1 MKRFFL
7 ILLFLPIVGSNILW
21 AESHNIKMADQVNKF
36 ENAVKLV
43 AEKKYLE
50 AVAEFENL
58 ADLGLPEAQFNLAI
72 LNLNG
77 LGAPKNFKNALY
89 WSWYAYLNKHET
101 AFSQAEAIFPSI
113 TEALRDEVATQIIEE
128 LLVLANDGDQGAAL
142 KLGQTYTQLFV
153 TPDYKSAYVWLSI
166 AQAYGLEE
174 VTELLENATKQLTLE
189 EVLQQQDESADTFSK
204 IKR

>member
-50 AVAEFENL
+50 AVEEFKNL

>member
-7 ILLFLPIVGSNILW
+7 ILLFFPIVGSKILW
-21 AESHNIKMADQVNKF
+21 AENHNIQMADQVNKF

-58 ADLGLPEAQFNLAI
+58 ADLGLPEAQFNLAL

-128 LLVLANDGDQGAAL
+128 LLVLANDGDQAAAL

>member
-1 MKRFFL
+1 M
-7 ILLFLPIVGSNILW
+7 
-21 AESHNIKMADQVNKF
+21 
-36 ENAVKLV
+36 
-43 AEKKYLE
+43 
-50 AVAEFENL
+50 
-58 ADLGLPEAQFNLAI
+58 
-72 LNLNG
+72 
-77 LGAPKNFKNALY
+77 
-89 WSWYAYLNKHET
+89 
-101 AFSQAEAIFPSI
+101 
-113 TEALRDEVATQIIEE
+113 
-128 LLVLANDGDQGAAL
+128 LANDGDQAAAL

>member
-43 AEKKYLE
+43 AEKKYIE
-50 AVAEFENL
+50 AVEEFKNL

-113 TEALRDEVATQIIEE
+113 TEALRDEVATQIIDE

>member
-1 MKRFFL
+1 M
-7 ILLFLPIVGSNILW
+7 PIVGSNILW

-189 EVLQQQDESADTFSK
+189 EVLQQQDESAATFSK

>member
-1 MKRFFL
+1 M
-7 ILLFLPIVGSNILW
+7 PIVGSNILW

-50 AVAEFENL
+50 AVEEFKNL

-128 LLVLANDGDQGAAL
+128 LLVLANDGDQAAAL

>member
-1 MKRFFL
+1 M
-7 ILLFLPIVGSNILW
+7 PIVGSNILW

-128 LLVLANDGDQGAAL
+128 LLVLANDGDQAAAL

>member
-1 MKRFFL
+1 MNRFFL
-7 ILLFLPIVGSNILW
+7 ILLFLQLVGSNILW

-50 AVAEFENL
+50 AVEEFKNL

-128 LLVLANDGDQGAAL
+128 LLVLANDGDQAAAL

>member
-50 AVAEFENL
+50 AVEEFKNL

-128 LLVLANDGDQGAAL
+128 LLVLANDGDQAAAL

>member
-1 MKRFFL
+1 M
-7 ILLFLPIVGSNILW
+7 PIVGSNILW

-50 AVAEFENL
+50 AVEEFKNL

-128 LLVLANDGDQGAAL
+128 LLVLANDGDQAVAL

-166 AQAYGLEE
+166 AQAYGLED

-189 EVLQQQDESADTFSK
+189 EVLQQQDESAATFSK

>member
-7 ILLFLPIVGSNILW
+7 ILLFVPIVGSNILW
-21 AESHNIKMADQVNKF
+21 AESHSIKMADQVNKF

-50 AVAEFENL
+50 AVEGFKNL
-58 ADLGLPEAQFNLAI
+58 AELGLPEAQFNLAI

-128 LLVLANDGDQGAAL
+128 LLVLANDGDQAAAL

-174 VTELLENATKQLTLE
+174 VTEVLDNATKQLTLE
-189 EVLQQQDESADTFSK
+189 EVLQQQDESAATFSQ